1 MESTKKPLI
10 VNLFGPPGAGKST
23 GAAYI
28 FSQLKLRGINAEYV
42 TEFAKDKTWEHNK
55 AALGDQL
62 YMFGKQHFR
71 ISRCADQVDIIITD
85 SPLFLNVLYNSNE
98 VLGEDF
104 NKLVL
109 KVFNSY
115 NNLNYFIKRV
125 KPYNPKGRNQTEDE
139 SKRLGMHLKDLLVK
153 YNINAKIVRGEIEG
167 YNLILEE
174 ILNNLGVNNA

>member
-139 SKRLGMHLKDLLVK
+139 SKRLGMYLKDLLVK